1 MEVAENVISEKPCSV
16 HVGVLKNAERD
27 ALEREIQRNA
37 QVRCIRIARRLGGK
51 VVIDFFSLPRVDRI

>member
-27 ALEREIQRNA
+27 ALKREIQPNA
-37 QVRCIRIARRLGGK
+37 LATSPLHSDCTEAWRE
-51 VVIDFFSLPRVDRI
+51 SSY